1 MNVPT
6 STAFG
11 INLPLIRLLVLKD
24 WQLFEKQLA
33 AYVAAGIVALCFLGM
48 ASAWTFYVGSLL
60 LLIVMVAAACFS
72 ISNSLLIER
81 KEHTLPFIM
90 SLPVSPLDFY
100 LSKLLGNLVTFAV
113 PYVVL
118 SLGALGVILYTPLPD
133 GLVVF
138 AVLVFGHVL
147 LAYSVSLAVAMTVE
161 SEGWNT
167 FVMIASMVLINP
179 LIMGI
184 GQIPAIAE
192 PIKTEAIVWSTPA
205 LAILAAQLVL
215 SSAIVALSGWMH
227 CRKQAFY

>member
-1 MNVPT
+1 MNGPT
-6 STAFG
+6 STALG
-11 INLPLIRLLVLKD
+11 INLPLIRLLVRKD

-33 AYVAAGIVALCFLGM
+33 AYVGAGIVALCFLGM

-72 ISNSLLIER
+72 ISNSLLSER

-113 PYVVL
+113 PFGVL
-118 SLGALGVILYTPLPD
+118 SLGTLAVILYTPLPD

-179 LIMGI
+179 FIMGI
-184 GQIPAIAE
+184 GQIPAIAA

-205 LAILAAQLVL
+205 LAILTAQLLL
-215 SSAIVALSGWMH
+215 SAAIVALSGWLH
-227 CRKQAFY
+227 CRKPAFY